1 MKYRNNRSMVGA
13 AFVLFFALLV
23 FFTVRLGTHRPP
35 AVNLPQFD
43 QSERGDVSQHEG
55 TEAVRRVEVTPE
67 TVQLVI
73 ERLTRPANYSRKLSI
88 ERFWA
93 GGSGSAT
100 AQAYTADGW
109 TRTDL
114 TISGAET
121 RHSITNG
128 AESWIWYGDEGR
140 VFQGSAALSADEEQ
154 SIPTY
159 EDILRLEPK
168 QIAVADYRTFETVN
182 CIYVATVPDTSGY
195 GEHFWIAVENGL
207 LVVSERWQGETL
219 VWRMTGLAVERD
231 TVDAVPFTLPSGA
244 VLYDPGAV
252 GEGSEQQKSEG

>member
-1 MKYRNNRSMVGA
+1 MKYRNNRSVVGVA
-13 AFVLFFALLV
+13 LVLFFALLV

-73 ERLTRPANYSRKLSI
+73 ERLARPANYSRALLI
-88 ERFWA
+88 ERFWS
-93 GGSGSAT
+93 GGSGT
-100 AQAYTADGW
+100 AAVQTYTADGW

-114 TISGAET
+114 TISDMET

-128 AESWIWYGDEGR
+128 ADSWIWYGDEGR

-159 EDILRLEPK
+159 ENILRLEPK
-168 QIAVADYRTFETVN
+168 QIAVADYRAFETVN
-182 CIYVATVPDTSGY
+182 CIYVATEPDESGY
-195 GEHFWIAVENGL
+195 SEHFWIAVENGL
-207 LVVSERWQGETL
+207 LVASERRQGDTL

-231 TVDAVPFTLPSGA
+231 TVDAAPFTLPNGT
-244 VLYDPGAV
+244 VLFAPGAAD
-252 GEGSEQQKSEG
+252 EGSEQQKSEG